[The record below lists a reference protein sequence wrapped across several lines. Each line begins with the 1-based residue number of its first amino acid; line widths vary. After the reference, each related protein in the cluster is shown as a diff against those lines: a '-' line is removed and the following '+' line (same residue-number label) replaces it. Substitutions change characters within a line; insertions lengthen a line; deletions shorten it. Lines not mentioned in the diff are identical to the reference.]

1 MARLRQYANRV
12 NILKYVK
19 AGDSWRFAA
28 VVEIKGKVVRDH
40 VSIAGEEQH
49 HPEGTYYLEWRDR
62 GKRHRKAIADFAS
75 LADAARRKA
84 LEVEALKA
92 G

>member
-19 AGDSWRFAA
+19 AGDSWRFAP

-40 VSIAGEEQH
+40 VSIAGEDLGYSVSASQSAEQALY
-49 HPEGTYYLEWRDR
+49 TRVLRD
-62 GKRHRKAIADFAS
+62 GRHSNQR
-75 LADAARRKA
+75 
-84 LEVEALKA
+84 
-92 G
+92 